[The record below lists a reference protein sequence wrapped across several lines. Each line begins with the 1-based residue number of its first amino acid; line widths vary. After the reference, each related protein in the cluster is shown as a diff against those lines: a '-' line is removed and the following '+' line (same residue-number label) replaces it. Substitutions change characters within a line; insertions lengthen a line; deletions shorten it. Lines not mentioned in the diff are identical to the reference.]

1 MDFVRQWTI
10 TIVSVIIF
18 ITFVEILIPNS
29 NNKRYINVVVG
40 FLLMIIILNPLTKF
54 ITGEIDFEESILKSL
69 NQIEAETAKN
79 VINNIQYSNEEMVIS
94 LYKKK
99 IVEQVTTRLEKN
111 TDYLVKDVLVNIVED
126 INSANFG
133 SVSSLDITLTENQKD
148 NVELDSKIKPVK
160 INVSLGDKIN
170 NTVKA
175 NSILISSEEDALK
188 KELENFLNVS
198 KENINIY
205 TLKNNN

>member
-29 NNKRYINVVVG
+29 NHKRYINVVIG

-54 ITGEIDFEESILKSL
+54 ITGEIDFEDSVLKSL

-79 VINNIQYSNEEMVIS
+79 VINNIQYSNEEMVVS

-99 IVEQVTTRLEKN
+99 IVEQVTARLEKN
-111 TDYLVKDVLVNIVED
+111 TDYVVEDVIVNIIED
-126 INSANFG
+126 SNSATFG
-133 SVSSLDITLTENQKD
+133 TVSSLDITLRD
-148 NVELDSKIKPVK
+148 NKEANVDLDSKIKPVK
-160 INVSLGDKIN
+160 INVSLGAKIN

-175 NSILISSEEDALK
+175 NSILISNEEDAIK
-188 KELENFLNVS
+188 EELEYFLNVS

>member
-54 ITGEIDFEESILKSL
+54 IAGEIDFEESILKSL

>member
-54 ITGEIDFEESILKSL
+54 IAGEIDFEESILKSL

-148 NVELDSKIKPVK
+148 NVELESKIKPVK

>member
-54 ITGEIDFEESILKSL
+54 IAGEIDFEESILKSL

-133 SVSSLDITLTENQKD
+133 SVSS
-148 NVELDSKIKPVK
+148 
-160 INVSLGDKIN
+160 
-170 NTVKA
+170 
-175 NSILISSEEDALK
+175 
-188 KELENFLNVS
+188 
-198 KENINIY
+198 
-205 TLKNNN
+205 